1 MTSFGRGRGWASQS
15 QDREQGLRRPG
26 GGGGGGGATAGAGG
40 ATAGG
45 GGAAAGGGG
54 GGGGAGG
61 GGAFGSNK
69 VLKDIID
76 KIVSYD
82 ECKSVLP
89 QLIQDIVDLLTIA
102 VNEDSLKYYEFPFG
116 SPATVIS
123 ARSNAKLQISD
134 TCATLFGSRLYT
146 TR

>member
-26 GGGGGGGATAGAGG
+26 GGGGGGGAT
-40 ATAGG
+40 GG
-45 GGAAAGGGG
+45 GGAAAAAATG
-54 GGGGAGG
+54 GG

-82 ECKSVLP
+82 ECKSVQP
-89 QLIQDIVDLLTIA
+89 QLIQDIVDLLAIA
-102 VNEDSLKYYEFPFG
+102 VNEDSLKYYEFPFR
-116 SPATVIS
+116 SPATVIL

-134 TCATLFGSRLYT
+134 TYATLFGSRLYT

>member
-26 GGGGGGGATAGAGG
+26 GGGGGGGGGAAAAAAGAGG
-40 ATAGG
+40 GG
-45 GGAAAGGGG
+45 TAAAAG

-102 VNEDSLKYYEFPFG
+102 VNEDSLKYYLVSLWQSSNGHFG
-116 SPATVIS
+116 A
-123 ARSNAKLQISD
+123 
-134 TCATLFGSRLYT
+134 F
-146 TR
+146 